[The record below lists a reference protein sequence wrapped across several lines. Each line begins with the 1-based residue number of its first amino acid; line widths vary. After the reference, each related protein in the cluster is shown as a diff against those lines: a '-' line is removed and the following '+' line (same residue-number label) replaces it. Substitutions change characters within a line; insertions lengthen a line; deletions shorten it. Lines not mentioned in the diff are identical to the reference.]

1 MTLLHKR
8 DYEVA
13 GPTAALH
20 KRDYEVAGPNIN
32 YSMYKNSTNN
42 SQTRKGETIEFT
54 TKTISYFYQGKI
66 LTYTSGI
73 NLSYNK
79 LTGKIPHQIE
89 NLIRIHTLNF
99 SYNMV

>member
-1 MTLLHKR
+1 MIDLSHNNLSGRIPPWLNMTSLHKR

-42 SQTRKGETIEFT
+42 
-54 TKTISYFYQGKI
+54 
-66 LTYTSGI
+66 
-73 NLSYNK
+73 
-79 LTGKIPHQIE
+79 HQIRKE
-89 NLIRIHTLNF
+89 EL
-99 SYNMV
+99 